1 MGGKTKNANS
11 INEQRQQQESVPRRR
26 ETIVNMPRVGSS
38 NCISA
43 SFHTTAAPR
52 RVSWSD
58 RYSVSF
64 FDGGKSPA
72 RCCATG
78 SSEVAQF
85 LPSKDGKVALE
96 SIAPVFPPLPFTSP
110 CHGNKTRATM
120 KPVDTTS
127 ISSNSSVMKLHV
139 DKLSTADDTSNFRV
153 HLETISSFTSADD
166 DSTSALPTTKILG
179 GYSLGDAPKSNNH
192 MIIPTT
198 REEGIKY
205 ASTLQPLDFVF
216 VLCNDGQWTY
226 SIVCDITEGNKDLS
240 VEQEP
245 RMRFVLDRYGSTK
258 SIPRKN
264 WGHKIRLL
272 TNDVDHRPL
281 LLQSRLPTH

>member
-1 MGGKTKNANS
+1 
-11 INEQRQQQESVPRRR
+11 
-26 ETIVNMPRVGSS
+26 
-38 NCISA
+38 
-43 SFHTTAAPR
+43 
-52 RVSWSD
+52 
-58 RYSVSF
+58 
-64 FDGGKSPA
+64 
-72 RCCATG
+72 
-78 SSEVAQF
+78 
-85 LPSKDGKVALE
+85 
-96 SIAPVFPPLPFTSP
+96 
-110 CHGNKTRATM
+110 
-120 KPVDTTS
+120 
-127 ISSNSSVMKLHV
+127 MKLHV